1 MSPFTTRRLLAG
13 GAAAGPL
20 FIAVVLL
27 QLVSRDGFDIRR
39 HPISLLSLGPGGWVQ
54 ILNFTLT
61 GALILGLAVA
71 ARRLLV
77 NRRGGRW
84 GPVLLAGY
92 GLGLVAGGVF
102 VADPGL
108 GFPAG
113 APVGAPSS
121 LTWHGIL
128 HAIAPP
134 VAFICLVA
142 ATAVLAKTF
151 SNPAWA
157 LYSRTSGVTA
167 LVLALPGPAFSVRLL
182 LAMVVTGA
190 WTTTLAH
197 HLHHLPATG
206 VALASQSAQAGATQ
220 ATR

>member
-1 MSPFTTRRLLAG
+1 MTTSTHRLLIG

-27 QLVSRDGFDIRR
+27 QLATRDGFDIRR

-54 ILNFTLT
+54 MLNFTLA
-61 GALILGLAVA
+61 GVLILGLAMA

-77 NRRGGRW
+77 RRRGGRW

-92 GLGLVAGGVF
+92 GTGLVAGGVF
-102 VADPGL
+102 LADPGL
-108 GFPAG
+108 GFPPG
-113 APVGAPSS
+113 APTGTPQS

-134 VAFICLVA
+134 LAFICLVA
-142 ATAVLAKTF
+142 ATVVLAKTF
-151 SNPAWA
+151 TSRTWTR
-157 LYSRTSGVTA
+157 YSRLSGLAA
-167 LVLALPGPAFSVRLL
+167 LLLALPGPSFSVRLL

-190 WTTTLAH
+190 WTTTLAR
-197 HLHHLPATG
+197 HLHDLPTP
-206 VALASQSAQAGATQ
+206 VLYASAPGAHSSAAE